1 MIVVRETFTA
11 KYGRAGEAVAYFKQ
25 HQQEFQQLFHNMP
38 ARVLTD
44 LSGRFDTVVLEQMVE
59 SIDRYFEITRAA
71 FANPDAQKLLGPM
84 GELFES
90 GTREFY
96 TLETETGT

>member
-1 MIVVRETFTA
+1 MIVVRETFSA
-11 KYGRAGEAVAYFKQ
+11 KYGKAGEAVAYFKQ
-25 HQQEFQQLFHNMP
+25 HQQEFQQLFQNMP
-38 ARVLTD
+38 TRVLTD

-59 SIDRYFEITRAA
+59 SIDSYFEITRAA
-71 FANPDAQKLLGPM
+71 FASPDAQQLFGPM

-96 TLETETGT
+96 TLEADAGD